1 MKKKLLSL
9 FLILSISSFLLTGCY
24 DARGIETLAYALA
37 IGIDE
42 GENNILTLSVQF
54 ANPSSLGGEGGGSS
68 SQSKTTTISTVECA
82 SINSGLNTINSY
94 ISKRINLSHCKVII
108 ISESLASKGI
118 SEHIYTLIN
127 NMEIRPNC
135 SIIISRCTA
144 KDFLDNAKPSSETL
158 TARYYESVLKSTQY
172 TGYTEDMELMDFYS
186 AFKSTTS
193 QAYAVLASVNVP
205 ATQLK
210 NTSTDKINIDASYEA
225 DETPIKDETSL
236 QSMGLAVFKDD
247 KLVGELN
254 GLESICHLIVTNKM
268 ENCMITIPSPFEPN
282 GIINLQLQLAKNTQ
296 NNVNVS
302 NGSPLISC
310 SVYLEGN
317 IISSSNNVDYSS
329 KENLELIQRYA
340 NAYIEGLISQYLY
353 KTSKEF
359 QSDIVGFGKY
369 IRDGY
374 LTWEDWEKYDW
385 LSKYQNSFFDVTV
398 KTNVKTGELFLRY

>member
-1 MKKKLLSL
+1 MEK
-9 FLILSISSFLLTGCY
+9 
-24 DARGIETLAYALA
+24 D
-37 IGIDE
+37 
-42 GENNILTLSVQF
+42 
-54 ANPSSLGGEGGGSS
+54 GGSS

-94 ISKRINLSHCKVII
+94 VSKRINLSHCKVII

-193 QAYAVLASVNVP
+193 QAYAVLAGVNVP
-205 ATQLK
+205 ATQVK
-210 NTSTDKINIDASYEA
+210 NTSADKINIDASYEA
-225 DETPIKDETSL
+225 DETPIEDETSL

-282 GIINLQLQLAKNTQ
+282 GIINLQLQLSKNTQ

-329 KENLELIQRYA
+329 KENLELIEKYA

-369 IRDGY
+369 LRDGY

-398 KTNVKTGELFLRY
+398 KTSVKAGELFLRY

>member
-1 MKKKLLSL
+1 MDK
-9 FLILSISSFLLTGCY
+9 
-24 DARGIETLAYALA
+24 
-37 IGIDE
+37 
-42 GENNILTLSVQF
+42 V
-54 ANPSSLGGEGGGSS
+54 GGSS
-68 SQSKTTTISTVECA
+68 SQSKTTTISTVDCA
-82 SINSGLNTINSY
+82 SISSGLNTINSY

-118 SEHIYTLIN
+118 GEHIYTLIN

-172 TGYTEDMELMDFYS
+172 TAYTEDMELIDFYS
-186 AFKSTTS
+186 AYKSIS
-193 QAYAVLASVNVP
+193 AQPYAVLAGVNVP
-205 ATQLK
+205 STQIK
-210 NTSTDKINIDASYEA
+210 NTNADKINIDASYKA
-225 DETPIKDETSL
+225 DETPIEDETSL
-236 QSMGLAVFKDD
+236 QSMGLAVFKGD

-282 GIINLQLQLAKNTQ
+282 GIINLQLQLSKKTKSEVQ
-296 NNVNVS
+296 IS
-302 NGSPLISC
+302 QGSPLISC
-310 SVYLEGN
+310 SIHLNGN
-317 IISSSNNVDYSS
+317 INSSSNNVDYSS
-329 KENLELIQRYA
+329 EENLALVESYA

-374 LTWEDWEKYDW
+374 LTWEDWEQYDW
-385 LSKYQNSFFDVTV
+385 LSKYQNAFFDVSV
-398 KTNVKTGELFLRY
+398 ETNIKAGELFLKY